1 MTNLIRSILISLA
14 VIFGSMTPPMLNM
27 DSVACAK
34 GAKTIRVRGYTKK
47 DGTHVNPYLRSPPSP
62 KR

>member
-14 VIFGSMTPPMLNM
+14 VIFGSMTLPMLNM
-27 DSVACAK
+27 DSVAYAK
-34 GAKTIRVRGYTKK
+34 GAKTIPVRGYTKK